1 MMNCPKNPDTQDQ
14 AAAADQAPVMVP
26 INLLTDCRYGKAHS
40 RNAQK
45 CRQKNCAKL

>member
-26 INLLTDCRYGKAHS
+26 VPVR
-40 RNAQK
+40 AQAPAL
-45 CRQKNCAKL
+45 RDQQ